1 MAELEGLLDPVI
13 HADLMATPID
23 KVSLKQ
29 TVGEPFLIQD

>member
-13 HADLMATPID
+13 HADLIAIPID

-29 TVGEPFLIQD
+29 PVGEPFLIQS